1 MKDWKCAQC
10 GNTDLVDDPLSGE
23 KVCDQCGLVVMGTA
37 LDMGP
42 ERRAFNPEEKAER
55 ARTGTPMSYTRYD
68 KGLYTTFKPNIDAH
82 GRRLDPKTRR
92 RMWRLRSYDN
102 RSKLDASGMRN
113 LSKAMN
119 ELERLADR
127 LHLPESAN
135 ERAAVIYRRVLRRDM
150 IKGRT
155 ISGFVA
161 ASVYAACRL
170 AGIPRTLSEVAEA
183 STKEGKD
190 IARTYR
196 YLVSEL
202 NLKMPV
208 DYPMK
213 FVPRIAE
220 QLHISREA
228 DRLSV
233 RILREAKRERAL
245 TGKDPRG
252 MAAAAL
258 YLACKTNDER
268 VTQKDIAWA
277 AGTTEVTLRNR
288 LRDLERVVEQ
298 ADELDRLAR

>member
-68 KGLYTTFKPNIDAH
+68 KGLYTTFQPNIDAH

-135 ERAAVIYRRVLRRDM
+135 ERAAVIYRRVLRRYM

-170 AGIPRTLSEVAEA
+170 AGIPRTLSEVAEE
-183 STKEGKD
+183 STEEEKD
-190 IARTYR
+190 VARTYR

-220 QLHISREA
+220 QLDISREA

-233 RILREAKRERAL
+233 MMLREAKRERAL
-245 TGKDPRG
+245 TGKDPCG

-258 YLACKTNDER
+258 YLACKANDER

-277 AGTTEVTLRNR
+277 AGTTEVTIRNR